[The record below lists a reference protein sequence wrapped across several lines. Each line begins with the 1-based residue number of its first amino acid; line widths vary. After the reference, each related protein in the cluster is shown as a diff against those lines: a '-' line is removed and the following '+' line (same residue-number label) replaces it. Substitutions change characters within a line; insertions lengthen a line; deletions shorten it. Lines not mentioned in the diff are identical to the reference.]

1 MAGPAFPDS
10 SNNPVISPLIAHAES
25 NMSQLIRLYRPTAP
39 SFSQRR
45 HESRLLPSLQGA
57 VVGFIDNTKPNF
69 AQLVDDLAELMT
81 TRLGVRSTIKRQ
93 KRASSVPAPDSYIAE
108 LAAQCDLVITG
119 SGD

>member
-1 MAGPAFPDS
+1 MAAPVFPRHPA
-10 SNNPVISPLIAHAES
+10 ISTLSAHTES
-25 NMSQLIRLYRPTAP
+25 TMPQLIRLYRPTAP
-39 SFSQRR
+39 SFSQRQ
-45 HESRLLPSLQGA
+45 HESRVLSSLQGA

-69 AQLVDDLAELMT
+69 AQLVDDLADLMT

-93 KRASSVPAPDSYIAE
+93 KRASSVPAPESYIAE